1 MSLGEV
7 FMPKGMPIVLSSF
20 AIDRSMWLWGT
31 DAEEPGP
38 ELWASGE
45 DGAAAVESNCGFL
58 TSPAGPRVCIGNV
71 FAKME
76 LKGLFA
82 AVIYRFQLE
91 RDWRR
96 EVT

>member
-1 MSLGEV
+1 
-7 FMPKGMPIVLSSF
+7 
-20 AIDRSMWLWGT
+20 
-31 DAEEPGP
+31 
-38 ELWASGE
+38 
-45 DGAAAVESNCGFL
+45 
-58 TSPAGPRVCIGNV
+58 
-71 FAKME
+71 ME